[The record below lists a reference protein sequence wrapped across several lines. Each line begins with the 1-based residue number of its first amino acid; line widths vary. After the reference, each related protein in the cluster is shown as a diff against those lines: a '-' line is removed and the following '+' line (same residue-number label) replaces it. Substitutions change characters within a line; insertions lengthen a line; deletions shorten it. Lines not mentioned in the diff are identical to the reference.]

1 MSKLLNKKCSH
12 FWWQKKSQKPFYH
25 KAVQTVTSQLFVKG
39 GYEDWCFH
47 LTAITSAT
55 EVRDQTLQYIN

>member
-1 MSKLLNKKCSH
+1 MSKLLNKNVATFDGRC
-12 FWWQKKSQKPFYH
+12 QKPFYH